1 MKESEKQLEP
11 KKKLTSTLQSAIAE
25 TLYNRD
31 DRLDIWVQ
39 HFSLLHSKQNT
50 FTDDAFKN
58 MESLPTMDD
67 LGSEPTIE
75 ELSKAI
81 TETASWETPGSEGIP
96 ALVPSM
102 QVLFITYM
110 TF

>member
-1 MKESEKQLEP
+1 
-11 KKKLTSTLQSAIAE
+11 
-25 TLYNRD
+25 
-31 DRLDIWVQ
+31 
-39 HFSLLHSKQNT
+39 
-50 FTDDAFKN
+50 